1 MWVHCDSYPIFLIAM
16 DIVVNGV
23 QVSCVKRLII
33 DGFVQMLFDNVDES
47 MKVYNKLR
55 SHHIRCYHAGK
66 NAPSGPCVAFHGDI
80 PRIKIYNESDKNQ
93 DSRNS
98 VRQTP

>member
-1 MWVHCDSYPIFLIAM
+1 MIHAPFFLITM
-16 DIVVNGV
+16 DLVVNGV

-33 DGFVQMLFDNVDES
+33 DGFVQLLFDSVDES
-47 MKVYNKLR
+47 MRVYNELR

-80 PRIKIYNESDKNQ
+80 PRIKIYNELNENQ
-93 DSRNS
+93 DRRYT
-98 VRQTP
+98 V